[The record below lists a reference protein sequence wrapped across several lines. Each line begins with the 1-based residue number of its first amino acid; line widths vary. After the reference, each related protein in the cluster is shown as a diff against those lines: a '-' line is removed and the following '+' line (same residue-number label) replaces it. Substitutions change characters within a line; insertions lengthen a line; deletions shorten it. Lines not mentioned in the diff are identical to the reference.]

1 VSAHWRPS
9 QAYLDYC
16 SDMKRYGHVR
26 GEDTMS
32 NAYKC
37 DRCGTFHD
45 DCPVTVTW
53 HIPHVPA
60 WPEIHLCAVC
70 APITL
75 EALEAIAVT
84 RHRDQ
89 TGAYP
94 IEGTDGA

>member
-1 VSAHWRPS
+1 MADWLPS
-9 QAYLDYC
+9 PEFRAYATAMRDGTHPSLNRG
-16 SDMKRYGHVR
+16 SDM
-26 GEDTMS
+26 D
-32 NAYKC
+32 AYKC
-37 DRCGTFHD
+37 DRCGTFND

-70 APITL
+70 APTTL
-75 EALEAIAVT
+75 ETLEAIAVT

-89 TGAYP
+89 TGVLP